1 MGVVSCCRLL
11 GVRSFVLE
19 VQSWSGHDVPVNLY
33 QMNFILRPDKK
44 GQSPKAQL
52 SLSKV
57 PLLGKRRQI

>member
-1 MGVVSCCRLL
+1 MGVVSCCTFL

-52 SLSKV
+52 SPSEV
-57 PLLGKRRQI
+57 PVLGKRRQI